1 MLEMLL
7 RSTISFVSV
16 EFQHISTPFYT
27 SSMVALMLDFKLSCF
42 LILNGMTKWLAQLL
56 AKVAEIGRAHV

>member
-7 RSTISFVSV
+7 RSMISFVSV
-16 EFQHISTPFYT
+16 ELQHILASLYT

-42 LILNGMTKWLAQLL
+42 LILNGMMKWLVRLL
-56 AKVAEIGRAHV
+56 AKVAVWSSP

>member
-7 RSTISFVSV
+7 RSMISFVSV
-16 EFQHISTPFYT
+16 ELQHILTSLYT

-42 LILNGMTKWLAQLL
+42 LILNGMTKWLARLQFDVLP
-56 AKVAEIGRAHV
+56 E